1 MKLKN
6 NNLAFKNIKFAV
18 LVIAIST
25 ACGIGWWQYNLHQQ
39 LQEAKAK
46 AERER
51 ILSVFRESGLAAQ
64 KAWLARGK
72 PVMQEDELAPQEVSD
87 EGELAQAKLWQS
99 LPKDKR
105 EIMRTETINA
115 GLATASK
122 EQLPPY

>member
-6 NNLAFKNIKFAV
+6 NNLTFKNIKFAV
-18 LVIAIST
+18 LVIAILT
-25 ACGIGWWQYNLHQQ
+25 ACDIGWWQYNLHQQ
-39 LQEAKAK
+39 SQEVKVK

-51 ILSVFRESGLAAQ
+51 ISRVLRESGLAVQ
-64 KAWLARGK
+64 KAWLAQGK
-72 PVMQEDELAPQEVSD
+72 PVMQEDELAPQELSD

-99 LPKDKR
+99 LSKDKR

-122 EQLPPY
+122 EQLPPD